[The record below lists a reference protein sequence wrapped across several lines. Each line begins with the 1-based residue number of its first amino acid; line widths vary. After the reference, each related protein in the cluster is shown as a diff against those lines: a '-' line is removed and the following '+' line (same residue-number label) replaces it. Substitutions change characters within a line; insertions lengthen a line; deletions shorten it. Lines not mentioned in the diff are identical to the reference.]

1 MPCGCEKDR
10 YIDPEGLAWGPLLW
24 RVLHGLAERIGTCVP
39 LFVKD
44 ERIAWYQLLTIT
56 GEILPCENFRTHYK
70 SWIKLKPILAIN
82 TLTGT
87 ALREFIRTWLWSLH
101 DNVCRDLGKPSIEY
115 SELGILYANTN
126 VELPFRYLNK
136 LEQKAILEGYV
147 KPNQWAAFIKH
158 YRFMASIYGLA

>member
-24 RVLHGLAERIGTCVP
+24 RILHGMAERIDTSAP
-39 LFVKD
+39 LFIKD
-44 ERIAWYQLLTIT
+44 ERMVWVQLLNTT
-56 GEILPCENFRTHYK
+56 GEILPCEECRRHYK
-70 SWIKLKPILAIN
+70 SWITLKPILAIN
-82 TLTGT
+82 TLSGT
-87 ALREFIRTWLWSLH
+87 ALREFVRSWLWSLH
-101 DNVCRDLGKPSIEY
+101 DTVDKSTGKPSIEY

-136 LEQKAILEGYV
+136 LEQKAILAGTV
-147 KPNQWAAFIKH
+147 KPNQWAAFVKH